1 MNPEEVDLKGK
12 PVEAIGVVDL
22 AENSYFIAAD
32 GVNLFVRQPRPRDLD
47 PMKEGMAKIGH
58 NNWLRYAPHSS
69 IWEALDQAANLPLF
83 HRRRRRDL
91 YMIMV
96 IDDEVVGFSNHKYYW
111 EGEAR
116 YVIGGLCLTN
126 PWRGRGVGSLYGKM
140 SEYIAV
146 INGAREFHGQTRV
159 VDGMYNIR
167 QRDGWETLGFFE
179 DKGIPMVTIKKV
191 LPRDIG
197 DIRRMLIG
205 EEKDESPPD

>member
-12 PVEAIGVVDL
+12 PVEAIGVVNL
-22 AENSYFIAAD
+22 AENSYFIAVD
-32 GVNLFVRQPRPRDLD
+32 GMNLFVRQPGPRDLE
-47 PMKEGMAKIGH
+47 PMQEAMAKIDRK
-58 NNWLRYAPHSS
+58 NWARYAPYST

-83 HRRRRRDL
+83 HRRKRRDL

-96 IDDEVVGFSNHKYYW
+96 INDEVVGFSNHKYFW

-116 YVIGGLCLTN
+116 YVIGGLCITE
-126 PWRGRGVGSLYGKM
+126 PWRGKGVGSLYGKL

-159 VDGMYNIR
+159 VGGMYNIR
-167 QRDGWETLGFFE
+167 VRDGWETMRRFKE
-179 DKGIPMVTIKKV
+179 KGIPMVTIKKV

-205 EEKDESPPD
+205 EDEDESPPD